1 LRNLRLNRPL
11 VVFDLETTGIDP
23 STDKIVELS
32 ALRIA
37 PDGGREKRSRRVNPE
52 RPIPPGA
59 TAIHGIR
66 DEDVKDEPAFR
77 QIARGFLD
85 WLEDADLAGFNVCRF
100 DLILLERELRE
111 CGLDLRAGER
121 RVIDAMTI
129 FHRKERRD
137 LTAAVRF
144 YLGRDHEDAHSA
156 DADVAAT
163 VDVLEEQL
171 ERYDDLPR
179 SVEELDQWTRS
190 RPGAVDQSGKFVW
203 KKGSAVFSFGKHQ
216 GRTLR
221 EVAVEAPG
229 YLQWILKSDFPSDAK
244 VLVKRAL
251 EGEFPQSRSVA
262 GAAAPEPDQSA

>member
-1 LRNLRLNRPL
+1 LKNLRLNRPL
-11 VVFDLETTGIDP
+11 VFFDLETTGTDP

-59 TAIHGIR
+59 TEVHGIR
-66 DEDVKDEPAFR
+66 DEDVKNEPAFR
-77 QIARGFLD
+77 QIARSFLD

-100 DLILLERELRE
+100 DLILLDRELRE

-163 VDVLEEQL
+163 VEVLDEQL
-171 ERYDDLPR
+171 ERYEDLPR
-179 SVEELDQWTRS
+179 SVEELAELTRS

-203 KKGSAVFSFGKHQ
+203 KAGEAVFSFGKHQ

-221 EVAVEAPG
+221 EVAAEAPG
-229 YLQWILKSDFPSDAK
+229 YLQWILKSDFPPDAK
-244 VLVKRAL
+244 ILVKRAL
-251 EGEFPQSRSVA
+251 EGEVPRSRPAPRS
-262 GAAAPEPDQSA
+262 GAPDPDQSA